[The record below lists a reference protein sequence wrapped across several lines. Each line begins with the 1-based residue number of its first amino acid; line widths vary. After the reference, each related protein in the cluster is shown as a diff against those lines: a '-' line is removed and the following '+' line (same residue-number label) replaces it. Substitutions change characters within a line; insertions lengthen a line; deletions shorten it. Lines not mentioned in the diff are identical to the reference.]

1 MNVVA
6 PPSTGPAFSWVPEH
20 SHSTAGIEVA
30 DLALS
35 LGFQVDAPERAT
47 LDVLMAE
54 RSGDK
59 WAGLEAAIICGRQN
73 LKTWAL
79 EMTVVYDAF
88 LCDVRRVVWTSHRF
102 KTTQQAF
109 GDLVGLVETHDWLSK
124 RVKKIRYAAGDE
136 GFELL
141 SGTRIDFL
149 ARTSGGGRGLTGDT
163 VILDEALFLVPQ
175 MLGSLLPTL
184 SSRPNPH
191 VRYGSSPGLRESEVL
206 RSLRDRGRAGN
217 DPSLAYIEFTSPR
230 DTCMDIMCRHSPE
243 TIGCQLDD
251 ETKWAQAN
259 PALGRR
265 ISLDY
270 VRAERRALPAVEFM
284 RERLGWWEDPP
295 TESDQQVIPSDSWD
309 ERLDPDSTVP
319 DGADLAFAIDTSW
332 DRQTTW
338 ISVAAMR
345 PDGIPHVEIVAT
357 EFGTEWVIGWL
368 RDRIDRYDP
377 IAIGLQGSGSPISSI
392 MEPLQREFGDLIV
405 SIGGQDLGR
414 ACGAIFDAAVNGPLA
429 HTGQQQL
436 DDAVKHAVIRPMGD
450 SWLWDRKHSPV
461 DIAPL
466 VSITEALYLLQTR
479 QKPKKKR
486 SRIIGW

>member
-1 MNVVA
+1 MNVDAA
-6 PPSTGPAFSWVPEH
+6 PDTGAAFLWVPEH
-20 SHSTAGIEVA
+20 SHSTVGTEVA
-30 DLALS
+30 SLALS

-54 RSGDK
+54 RTGDK

-88 LCDVRRVVWTSHRF
+88 LRDVRRVVWTSHRF

-109 GDLVGLVETHDWLSK
+109 GDLVTLVETHDWLSK

-136 GFELL
+136 GFELT

-163 VILDEALFLVPQ
+163 VSLDEALFLVPQ

-206 RSLRDRGRAGN
+206 RGIRDRGRASN

-230 DTCMDIMCRHSPE
+230 ESCSDIMCRHTPD
-243 TIGCQLDD
+243 TPGCQLDD

-265 ISLDY
+265 ISVDY

-295 TESDQQVIPSDSWD
+295 TQSDQQVIPSDSWD
-309 ERLDPDSTVP
+309 ERLDPDSVVP

-345 PDGIPHVEIVAT
+345 ADGVPHVEIVAT

-368 RDRIDRYDP
+368 AERIDRYDP

-392 MEPLQREFGDLIV
+392 LEPLQREFGDLIV

-436 DDAVKHAVIRPMGD
+436 DDAVKHAVIRPVGD

-466 VSITEALYLLQTR
+466 VSVTEALYLLQTR

-486 SRIIGW
+486 SRIVGW